1 MDMNGM
7 LQFGPRP
14 LRRQS
19 ETFTPEADSTPAWP
33 PADRADGH
41 PDVLLH
47 DEPEVNGLIDL
58 EDSTFRPALLKRLLA
73 AGDAQERR
81 AHVLGTVHDLGFQW
95 LGYGKLVQVGSR
107 AVPLA
112 FCLTYAEPV
121 WAQRY
126 FACGYHHIDPRL
138 HKALQSGLPFVWTID
153 RLAEHAAAGVP
164 QQQLQSFIAELQA
177 MGARSGVIV
186 LGSDGPRHERPF
198 VSLMSRRRGTQWID
212 DALLGQVI
220 TLALCLNEFY
230 GHYTAAPR
238 WPDQKAADAAL
249 TSTQRD
255 ILGCLARG
263 MADKMIAADLGLSL
277 HNVDY
282 HLRQLRRRFRVHNRL
297 QLMQAVLRGRG
308 H

>member
-7 LQFGPRP
+7 QHFGPRP

-19 ETFTPEADSTPAWP
+19 ENFTHETDSTPALQ

-41 PDVLLH
+41 RDVLLH

-58 EDSTFRPALLKRLLA
+58 DDSTFRPALLKRLLA

-81 AHVLGTVHDLGFQW
+81 ARVLSTVHDLGFQW

-112 FCLTYAEPV
+112 FCLTYAEPA

-126 FACGYHHIDPRL
+126 FERGYHRIDPRL
-138 HKALQSGLPFVWTID
+138 HKALQSGLPYVWAID
-153 RLAEHAAAGVP
+153 QLADHAAAGVP
-164 QQQLQSFIAELQA
+164 PQQLQSFVDELQA

-186 LGSDGPRHERPF
+186 LGTDGPRHERPF
-198 VSLMSRRRGTQWID
+198 VSLMSNRRGTQWIS

-230 GHYTAAPR
+230 GHYTAAPG
-238 WPDQKAADAAL
+238 WPDQKAADGAL
-249 TSTQRD
+249 TPTQRD

-297 QLMQAVLRGRG
+297 QLMQAVLRGKG

>member
-1 MDMNGM
+1 MNGM
-7 LQFGPRP
+7 LQFAPPP
-14 LRRQS
+14 LRRCS
-19 ETFTPEADSTPAWP
+19 ENFTHEADSTPVLP
-33 PADRADGH
+33 PADGSDGH
-41 PDVLLH
+41 RDVLLH
-47 DEPEVNGLIDL
+47 DEPEVNGLINI
-58 EDSTFRPALLKRLLA
+58 EDSGFRPALLKRLLA
-73 AGDAQERR
+73 ARDAPERR
-81 AHVLGTVHDLGFQW
+81 AGVLSAVQDLGFQW

-126 FACGYHHIDPRL
+126 FACGYHRIDPRL
-138 HKALQSGLPFVWTID
+138 HKALQSGLPFVWTIEQ
-153 RLAEHAAAGVP
+153 LAEHAAAGVP
-164 QQQLQSFIAELQA
+164 APQLRSFISELRA
-177 MGARSGVIV
+177 MGARSGIVV

-198 VSLMSRRRGTQWID
+198 VSLMSCRSGVQWID
-212 DALLGQVI
+212 DARLGQVI

-230 GHYTAAPR
+230 GHYTAAPG
-238 WPDQKAADAAL
+238 WPDDKAPDGAL
-249 TSTQRD
+249 TQTQRD

-297 QLMQAVLRGRG
+297 QLMQAVQRGKG

>member
-1 MDMNGM
+1 MNGM
-7 LQFGPRP
+7 LQFGAPARPQAEIFTQEIDSAPERPRA
-14 LRRQS
+14 
-19 ETFTPEADSTPAWP
+19 E
-33 PADRADGH
+33 RAAGRME
-41 PDVLLH
+41 VLLH
-47 DEPEVNGLIDL
+47 DEPEVNGRIDL
-58 EDSTFRPALLKRLLA
+58 EDSTFRPALLRRLLA
-73 AGDAQERR
+73 ARDAQDRR
-81 AHVLGTVHDLGFQW
+81 ARVLAAVHDLGFQW

-112 FCLTYAEPV
+112 FCLTYAEPN

-126 FACGYHHIDPRL
+126 FARGYHRIDPRL
-138 HKALQSGLPFVWTID
+138 HKALQSGLPFVWAID
-153 RLAEHAAAGVP
+153 QLAGHAADDVSP
-164 QQQLQSFIAELQA
+164 SQLQLFIDELRA

-186 LGSDGPRHERPF
+186 LGSEGPRHERQF
-198 VSLMSRRRGTQWID
+198 VSLMSSCDGVQWID

-220 TLALCLNEFY
+220 TLALCLHEFY
-230 GHYTAAPR
+230 GHYTVAPN
-238 WPDQKAADAAL
+238 WPDQKADGVL
-249 TSTQRD
+249 TQTQRD

-263 MADKMIAADLGLSL
+263 MADKVIAADLGLSL